1 MIYKQLIL
9 IGKEKIM
16 RILGIDYGDARVG
29 IAVTDIM
36 GFMANG
42 VKTIKNKGTKKLLEE
57 LQLVLKEYNPEK
69 IVVGLP
75 KNMDGTEGFRV
86 DATYEFVENLK
97 TIYSGEVILQ
107 DERLT
112 SMEAKRYLCETNTFG
127 KKRKD
132 VLDTVAATL
141 ILEQYLNSS
150 KNNQ

>member
-1 MIYKQLIL
+1 
-9 IGKEKIM
+9 M

-42 VKTIKNKGTKKLLEE
+42 VKTVKNKGTKKLLEE
-57 LQLVLKEYNPEK
+57 LQVVLKEYNPEK

-97 TIYSGEVILQ
+97 TIYNGEIILQ

-112 SMEAKRYLCETNTFG
+112 SMEAKRYLSQTNTFG
-127 KKRKD
+127 KNRKD

>member
-1 MIYKQLIL
+1 
-9 IGKEKIM
+9 M

-42 VKTIKNKGTKKLLEE
+42 VKTIKNKGMKNLLTE
-57 LQLVLKEYNPEK
+57 LEAVLKEYNPEK

-75 KNMDGTEGFRV
+75 KNMDGSEGFRV
-86 DATYEFVENLK
+86 EATKEFVENLK
-97 TIYSGEVILQ
+97 SIYTGEIILQ

-112 SMEAKRYLCETNTFG
+112 SMEAKRYLSETNTFG
-127 KKRKD
+127 KKRKE
-132 VLDTVAATL
+132 VLDTVAAVL
-141 ILEQYLNSS
+141 ILENYLASS

>member
-1 MIYKQLIL
+1 
-9 IGKEKIM
+9 M

-29 IAVTDIM
+29 VAVTDIM

-42 VKTIKNKGTKKLLEE
+42 VKTIKNKGEKKLLEE
-57 LQLVLKEYNPEK
+57 LALVLKEYNPEK

-86 DATYEFVENLK
+86 EATKKFVQSLK
-97 TIYSGEVILQ
+97 TIYEGKIILQ

-112 SMEAKRYLCETNTFG
+112 SMEAKRYLSETNTFG
-127 KKRKD
+127 KKRKE
-132 VLDTVAATL
+132 VLDTVAAVL
-141 ILEQYLNSS
+141 ILEQYMASS

>member
-1 MIYKQLIL
+1 
-9 IGKEKIM
+9 M
-16 RILGIDYGDARVG
+16 RILGVDYGDARVG

-57 LQLVLKEYNPEK
+57 LQAVIKEYNPEK

-97 TIYSGEVILQ
+97 TIYSGEIILQ

-112 SMEAKRYLCETNTFG
+112 SMEAKRYLSETNTFG

>member
-1 MIYKQLIL
+1 
-9 IGKEKIM
+9 M

-57 LQLVLKEYNPEK
+57 LGEVIKEYNPEK

-75 KNMDGTEGFRV
+75 KNMDGSEGFRV
-86 DATYEFVENLK
+86 EATHEFVKNLK
-97 TIYSGEVILQ
+97 TIYNGEIILQ

-112 SMEAKRYLCETNTFG
+112 SMEAKRYLSQTNTFG
-127 KKRKD
+127 KKRKE

-141 ILEQYLNSS
+141 ILEQYLNSN
-150 KNNQ
+150 K

>member
-1 MIYKQLIL
+1 
-9 IGKEKIM
+9 M

>member
-1 MIYKQLIL
+1 
-9 IGKEKIM
+9 M

-86 DATYEFVENLK
+86 DATYKFVENLK

>member
-1 MIYKQLIL
+1 
-9 IGKEKIM
+9 M

-57 LQLVLKEYNPEK
+57 LQSVLKEYNPEK

-97 TIYSGEVILQ
+97 TIYSGEIILQ

-112 SMEAKRYLCETNTFG
+112 SMEAKRYLSETNTFG

>member
-1 MIYKQLIL
+1 
-9 IGKEKIM
+9 M

-29 IAVTDIM
+29 ISVTDIM

>member
-1 MIYKQLIL
+1 
-9 IGKEKIM
+9 M

-42 VKTIKNKGTKKLLEE
+42 VKTVKNKGTKKLLEE
-57 LQLVLKEYNPEK
+57 LQVVLKEYNPEK

-75 KNMDGTEGFRV
+75 KNMDGTEGVRV

-97 TIYSGEVILQ
+97 TIYNGEIILQ

-112 SMEAKRYLCETNTFG
+112 SMEAKRYLSQTNTFG

>member
-1 MIYKQLIL
+1 
-9 IGKEKIM
+9 M

-86 DATYEFVENLK
+86 DATYKFVENLK

-112 SMEAKRYLCETNTFG
+112 SMEAKRYLCGTNTFG

>member
-1 MIYKQLIL
+1 
-9 IGKEKIM
+9 M

-29 IAVTDIM
+29 VAVTDIM

-42 VKTIKNKGTKKLLEE
+42 VKTIKNRGKEKLMAE
-57 LQLVLKEYNPEK
+57 LLLVINEYNPEK

-75 KNMDGTEGFRV
+75 KNMDGSEGFRV
-86 DATYEFVENLK
+86 EATREFVKNLEE
-97 TIYSGEVILQ
+97 IYKGEIILQ

-112 SMEAKRYLCETNTFG
+112 SMEAKRYLTETNTFG

-132 VLDTVAATL
+132 VLDTVAAVL
-141 ILEQYLNSS
+141 ILENYLAAS

>member
-1 MIYKQLIL
+1 
-9 IGKEKIM
+9 M

-42 VKTIKNKGTKKLLEE
+42 VKTVKNKGTKKLLEE
-57 LQLVLKEYNPEK
+57 LQVVLKEYNPEK

-97 TIYSGEVILQ
+97 TIYNGEIILQ

-112 SMEAKRYLCETNTFG
+112 SMEAKRYLSQTNTFG

>member
-1 MIYKQLIL
+1 
-9 IGKEKIM
+9 M
-16 RILGIDYGDARVG
+16 RILGVDYGDARVG

>member
-1 MIYKQLIL
+1 
-9 IGKEKIM
+9 M

-29 IAVTDIM
+29 VAVTDIM

-42 VKTIKNKGTKKLLEE
+42 VKTIKNKGFEKLIEE
-57 LQLVLKEYNPEK
+57 LKLVINEYNPEK

-86 DATYEFVENLK
+86 DATHEFVEHLK
-97 TIYSGEVILQ
+97 TIYNGEIILQ

-112 SMEAKRYLCETNTFG
+112 SAQAKRYLSATNTFG

-132 VLDTVAATL
+132 VLDTVAACL
-141 ILEQYLNSS
+141 ILEQYLQSH
-150 KNNQ
+150 KN

>member
-1 MIYKQLIL
+1 
-9 IGKEKIM
+9 M

-42 VKTIKNKGTKKLLEE
+42 VKTVKNKGTKKLLEE
-57 LQLVLKEYNPEK
+57 LQSVIKEYNPEK

-97 TIYSGEVILQ
+97 TIYNGEIILQ

-112 SMEAKRYLCETNTFG
+112 SMEAKRYLSETNTFG

>member
-1 MIYKQLIL
+1 
-9 IGKEKIM
+9 M

-42 VKTIKNKGTKKLLEE
+42 VKTIKNKGMKNLLTE
-57 LQLVLKEYNPEK
+57 LEAVLKEYNPEK

-75 KNMDGTEGFRV
+75 KNMDGSEGFRV
-86 DATYEFVENLK
+86 EATKEFVKNLES
-97 TIYSGEVILQ
+97 IYTGEIILQ

-112 SMEAKRYLCETNTFG
+112 SMEAKRYLSETNTFG
-127 KKRKD
+127 KKRKE
-132 VLDTVAATL
+132 VLDTVAAVL
-141 ILEQYLNSS
+141 ILENYLASS